1 MATINLR
8 ENRQV
13 IDYLARDYNSF
24 RKALLDLIPAKL
36 PEWTDRSEAD
46 FGIALLELFAYMAD
60 ILSYYQDRIANE
72 AFLTTAQERRSVIN
86 HLRLIGY
93 EMTPASAA
101 STTLNLIVGDT
112 VTQPFEVRKGN
123 QFATKSSKERKS
135 VTFEYTDDKP
145 LVIDPVNMPSVPARK
160 PDGSPLPGFKEF
172 ENAIPVREG
181 RTIFN
186 EVIGVSDGRPNQR
199 YNLAQPN
206 LLRGSLEIVVDTTT
220 PTPAWR
226 LRDNLIFSRRAFTP
240 EQLDALELQER
251 IGSTLAFSSETDTD
265 YAIETD
271 ENNVTTV
278 IFGDEQYGRIPP
290 VGRRIIANYRT
301 GGGTVGNVG
310 KEQITQILKGPQLQ
324 LLGIKVINRSPA
336 SGGAER
342 ESIDQAI
349 KYAPSVFASM
359 QRAVTAQDYVAQAKL
374 FPGVSKARAEAA
386 SWNKVKLYIAPTG
399 QGEPPSDVMMRD
411 LLAYFEDKRMLTSI
425 IEIESPDYVGIDIEA
440 NVIALRHFRNSDVQN
455 DADKAV
461 RELLEFEK
469 VDFKQTLYLSKVY
482 EKIEAL
488 PGVDSVFVTRFQRA
502 NVAAAIATDGL
513 IQLLENEIPLAGRL
527 TINISGGV

>member
-1 MATINLR
+1 MTTINLR

-46 FGIALLELFAYMAD
+46 FGIALLELFAYMGD

-72 AFLTTAQERRSVIN
+72 AFLVTAQERRSVIN

-93 EMTPASAA
+93 EMAPAAAA
-101 STTLNLIVGDT
+101 STTLNVIVGNS
-112 VTQPFEVRKGN
+112 VTQPFEVRKGD
-123 QFATKSSKERKS
+123 QFGTKSSKERKS
-135 VTFEYTDDKP
+135 VTFEYTGDKP
-145 LVIDPVNMPSVPARK
+145 LVIDPTTMPFVPAK
-160 PDGSPLPGFKEF
+160 NPDGSPLPNFKEF
-172 ENAIPVREG
+172 EKVVPVREG
-181 RTIFN
+181 KTISN

-199 YNLAQPN
+199 YKLAQPN
-206 LLRGSLEIVVDTTT
+206 LLRDSLEIVVETVI
-220 PTPAWR
+220 PTPPWR
-226 LRDNLIFSRRAFTP
+226 LRENLIFSRRAFTP
-240 EQLDALELQER
+240 EQLAALELQER
-251 IGSTLAFSSETDTD
+251 IGSTLAFSGDTDTD
-265 YAIETD
+265 FAIETD
-271 ENNVTTV
+271 ENSVTTV
-278 IFGDEQYGRIPP
+278 IFGDGQYGRIPP
-290 VGRRIIANYRT
+290 TGSRIIANYRS
-301 GGGTVGNVG
+301 GGGVVGNVG
-310 KEQITQILKGPQLQ
+310 KEQIIQVTKGPQLQ
-324 LLGIKVINRSPA
+324 LVPVKVVNRSAA

-359 QRAVTAQDYVAQAKL
+359 QRAVTAQDYVALATL

-386 SWNKVKLYIAPTG
+386 SWNTIKLYIAPTG
-399 QGEPPSDVMMRD
+399 QGEPPTDVMKRD

-425 IEIESPDYVGIDIEA
+425 IEIESPDYVDIDIEA
-440 NVIALRHFRNSDVQN
+440 NVTALRHFRNSDVEN

-461 RELLEFEK
+461 RELLDFEK
-469 VDFKQTLYLSKVY
+469 VDFKQTLFLSKVY

-502 NVAAAIATDGL
+502 NVGPLIATDGL
-513 IQLLENEIPLAGRL
+513 IQLLENEIPLMGKL
-527 TINISGGV
+527 VLNVSGGV